1 MLTKIKERLGLWHL
15 CLSGKVFGNFIAKTG
30 FKHLNGKCYAIVKR
44 GSCANTMAND
54 NRHRNAKYRKA
65 TVVFEMKAFKIRVF
79 AMATLCG
86 NGM

>member
-1 MLTKIKERLGLWHL
+1 MNRGL
-15 CLSGKVFGNFIAKTG
+15 CRKVFGNFIAKTG
-30 FKHLNGKCYAIVKR
+30 FKHLNGKCYAIVKC

-54 NRHRNAKYRKA
+54 NGLGNAKYWKA

-79 AMATLCG
+79 SVATLCG

>member
-1 MLTKIKERLGLWHL
+1 MNKGL
-15 CLSGKVFGNFIAKTG
+15 CRKVFGNFIAKTG
-30 FKHLNGKCYAIVKR
+30 FKHLNGKDYAIVKR
-44 GSCANTMAND
+44 SSSANTVAND
-54 NRHRNAKYRKA
+54 NGFGNAKYRKA